1 MNYCDLRENLIEY
14 IRPNP
19 GDRIVDILAMLY
31 TVYKDLSLEKGGAEP
46 QKNPKKHPKKPNH

>member
-19 GDRIVDILAMLY
+19 GDRMANILAMLY
-31 TVYKDLSLEKGGAEP
+31 VIYVDLSLEKGGAEP
-46 QKNPKKHPKKPNH
+46 AEESEKASKET

>member
-46 QKNPKKHPKKPNH
+46 AEESEKASKET